1 MMGAGA
7 TVSRAMSDRRMPGNF
22 DWRLV
27 AVTGAILAVGLLS
40 LYSVTGQ
47 SEAAAPIYL
56 RQFYWILLGWV
67 AFGLMMVVDYRVMAR
82 YAYVGYIG
90 VIILLVLVLLF
101 GRSSQGAQ
109 RWLSLGGVS
118 FQPSEVAKLAVLF
131 ALAQYFAQQR
141 IVGGYRV
148 AQLAVPLVIMLVP
161 LALIMKQPD
170 LGTALTLL
178 FLFTAM
184 VAVVGIRSRT
194 LVIGALLSFML
205 FPFFWQM
212 AWGSLKDY
220 QRDRIVTFLDP
231 AADPLGKSYHLL
243 QSKIAIGSGGWL
255 GKGYQEGTQS
265 QLKFL
270 PEAHTDFVFSVF
282 AEEWGFL
289 GSFLVMGLYLALL
302 LLGMETALKAR
313 DMLGSLLAAGVV
325 AMIGFNAMIN
335 VAMTSGLLPVVGIP
349 LPLMSYGGTAI
360 LTTMAG
366 LGLIMNVRMRRLLLF
381 Y

>member
-1 MMGAGA
+1 MRR
-7 TVSRAMSDRRMPGNF
+7 SMSERRVPTNF

-27 AVTGAILAVGLLS
+27 GVTGALLVAGLLN
-40 LYSVTGQ
+40 LYSVTGE
-47 SEAAAPIYL
+47 SGASSPIYL
-56 RQFYWILLGWV
+56 RQFYWILVGWV
-67 AFGLMMVVDYRVMAR
+67 AFGLMMVVDYRVLAR
-82 YAYVGYIG
+82 YAYAGYG
-90 VIILLVLVLLF
+90 AVIVLLVLVLLI

-109 RWLSLGGVS
+109 RWLSIGGFS

-131 ALAQYFAQQR
+131 VLAHYFAQRR
-141 IVGGYRV
+141 IVEGYRV
-148 AQLAVPLVIMLVP
+148 VQLIVPALLMLAP

-178 FLFTAM
+178 FLFAAL
-184 VAVVGIRSRT
+184 VGVVGIRSRT
-194 LVIGALLSFML
+194 LVIGALLFFML

-220 QRDRIVTFLDP
+220 QRDRVVTFLNP
-231 AADPLGKSYHLL
+231 SADPLGKSYHLM
-243 QSKIAIGSGGWL
+243 QSKIAIGSGGWF
-255 GKGYQEGTQS
+255 GRGYQEGTQS

-289 GSFLVMGLYLALL
+289 GSFVVMGLYLALL

-335 VAMTSGLLPVVGIP
+335 MAMTSGLLPVVGIP
-349 LPLMSYGGTAI
+349 LPLMSYGGTAVV
-360 LTTMAG
+360 TTMAG

>member
-1 MMGAGA
+1 MTRSIGE
-7 TVSRAMSDRRMPGNF
+7 RRVVANF
-22 DWRLV
+22 DWRLT
-27 AVTGAILAVGLLS
+27 AVTLALLAASLLS

-47 SEAAAPIYL
+47 SEAATPVYL
-56 RQFYWILLGWV
+56 RQFYWILVGWV
-67 AFGLMMVVDYRVMAR
+67 AFGVMMMIDYRILAR
-82 YAYVGYIG
+82 YAYAGYG
-90 VIILLVLVLLF
+90 AVLLLLVLVLVA

-109 RWLSLGGVS
+109 RWLSVGGLS

-131 ALAQYFAQQR
+131 ALAHYFAQRR
-141 IVGGYRV
+141 IVEGYRV
-148 AQLAVPLVIMLVP
+148 AQLTVPLLLVLVP
-161 LALIMKQPD
+161 VALIMKQPD

-178 FLFTAM
+178 FLFTAV
-184 VAVVGIRSRT
+184 VAVVGIRSKT
-194 LVIGALLSFML
+194 LIVGALLFFML

-220 QRDRIVTFLDP
+220 QRDRLVTFLNP
-231 AADPLGKSYHLL
+231 SADPQGKSYHLL
-243 QSKIAIGSGGWL
+243 QSKIAIGSGGWF

-289 GSFLVMGLYLALL
+289 GSFIVMGLYLALL
-302 LLGMETALKAR
+302 LLGMEAAMKAR

-325 AMIGFNAMIN
+325 AMIGFNVMIN

-360 LTTMAG
+360 VTTMAG